1 MRKYLPGEDLMSEKV
16 KKSASKYA
24 YIEGWLSIF
33 INTGLFALKYWAGVV
48 TGSVAIIADAWH
60 TLSDSISSMVVIAGA
75 KISSKPADR
84 GHPFGHGRAELISS
98 IVIGV
103 LLMVVAGNFFV
114 ESIQKIKKH
123 ESVTYGLPAVIA
135 TVVSILV
142 KEILAQYA
150 FYAGRKT
157 GMQSLTA
164 DGWHHRSD
172 AISSV
177 IILAGIALGSFFWW
191 IDAVLGI
198 IVASI
203 IFYAAYTVIRDT
215 SSKIFGEDPPD
226 ELINNINNIVAEHY
240 PGDSFTHHYH
250 LHDYGLHRELTFH
263 MRFPGKKSIHDVHT
277 VIHSIEREI
286 LNRYDIE
293 ATIHPEPM
301 MEKNDD
307 KN

>member
-1 MRKYLPGEDLMSEKV
+1 
-16 KKSASKYA
+16 
-24 YIEGWLSIF
+24 
-33 INTGLFALKYWAGVV
+33 
-48 TGSVAIIADAWH
+48 
-60 TLSDSISSMVVIAGA
+60 MVVITGA

-98 IVIGV
+98 IIIGV
-103 LLMVVAGNFFV
+103 LLMVVSGNFFV
-114 ESIQKIKKH
+114 ESVQKIKNH
-123 ESVTYGLPAVIA
+123 ESVTYGLPAIIA

-172 AISSV
+172 AISSL

-215 SSKIFGEDPPD
+215 SSKIFGEEPS
-226 ELINNINNIVAEHY
+226 EKLIDDMNSIVAEHY
-240 PGDSFTHHYH
+240 PGDSFTHHFH

-263 MRFPGKKSIHDVHT
+263 MRFPGGDSIHDVHT
-277 VIHSIEREI
+277 IIHTIEQDI
-286 LNRYDIE
+286 LHRYNIE
-293 ATIHPEPM
+293 ATIHPEPITG
-301 MEKNDD
+301 KQGNQ
-307 KN
+307 N